1 MTPSCRPA
9 TVYSQE
15 EEPPMKKIEAI
26 IDPEILTEVRQA
38 LTRAHMWDVIVS
50 DVRCTDPHGPHT
62 EFYRGLEYRVAFIP
76 KVKLELVIDDCD
88 VDWIAETISETVAL
102 HGGAGRLFVS
112 AIESVDIPSRVEPRR

>member
-1 MTPSCRPA
+1 
-9 TVYSQE
+9 
-15 EEPPMKKIEAI
+15 MKKIEAI
-26 IDPEILTEVRQA
+26 IDPEIFPEVRQA
-38 LTRAHMWDVIVS
+38 LTKAHMWDVIVS

-62 EFYRGLEYRVAFIP
+62 EFYRGLQYSVAFIP

-112 AIESVDIPSRVEPRR
+112 TLEPVGTWSREETGSRR